1 MSTSARLG
9 FLKLI
14 LIAILLLA
22 NHARAQSYK
31 IIHFFTGLRTA
42 ACLQTVPPWMQPA
55 ISTGPPLATLDAG
68 ACSSYRRSPTAR
80 G

>member
-1 MSTSARLG
+1 MSTSARLS
-9 FLKLI
+9 FLKLV

-22 NHARAQSYK
+22 NHAQAQSYRS
-31 IIHFFTGLRTA
+31 FTSLLALRTA
-42 ACLQTVPPWMQPA
+42 ACLQTVPPWTQPA